1 MKVLKYILFVIIALL
16 LIFLALGLL
25 KPEVN
30 YGHEIKVNK
39 PLEEAWYVTQDV
51 SKYAQWLE
59 GFKSMELI
67 SGEEAKVGSKYK
79 VIVQPGE
86 GQPDFEMIET
96 VVSIKEFD
104 HVELHFDSEPMNFE
118 QTIFFNEA
126 GGITTV
132 KSDSKVVGKNI
143 ISRSMFAAMEMF
155 TGAFTT
161 QEAKNFDNLKKVIEA
176 NTTDYESNPPAL
188 VN

>member
-1 MKVLKYILFVIIALL
+1 MKILKYLL
-16 LIFLALGLL
+16 LIIAVIILFLLALGLF
-25 KPEVN
+25 KSSVN

-39 PLEEAWYVTQDV
+39 PIQEAWYVSQDA
-51 SKYAQWLE
+51 SKYKQWLE
-59 GFKSMELI
+59 GFKSMKLI

-79 VIVQPGE
+79 VIVQPE
-86 GQPDFEMIET
+86 GQPEFEMTET
-96 VVSIKEFD
+96 IVSIKEFD
-104 HVELHFDSEPMNFE
+104 HVTLHFDSEPMNFE